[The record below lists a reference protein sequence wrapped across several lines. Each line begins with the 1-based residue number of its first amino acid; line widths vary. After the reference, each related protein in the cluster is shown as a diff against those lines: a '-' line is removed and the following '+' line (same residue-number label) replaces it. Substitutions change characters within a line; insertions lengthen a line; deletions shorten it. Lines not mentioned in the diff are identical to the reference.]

1 MTLTLDTTRLR
12 SQTATAALVALV
24 VLAAAAPAASAQSG
38 PPGCVGDTEA
48 GPVKQLPGPPVRFG
62 INARAV
68 TGQIG
73 PLPADAVP
81 EDPAKQ
87 LAKLRELR
95 RPGAPFPLRLTR
107 FFWRDGEAGFRQF
120 LALTEQYTSQGFP
133 VEIQV
138 RYQPSPQQDGD
149 IDAWVEH
156 VREVVRRFGPNPR
169 VIGLQIANEVNLTF
183 SQDSSDGSYKN
194 ARDALVRGVIAA
206 KQEATRL
213 GYTQL
218 RIGFNWAYRTDPASE
233 TSFWQALRDRGG
245 PAFAHSLDYI
255 GLDVYPG
262 TFFPP
267 AESDMGGY
275 RDAMVNAMSAIRCY
289 ATIPAIPPTVPIE
302 IGENGWP
309 TYGGRSYDDQAN
321 ILRVMVQAVQDF
333 RGTYNVRDYRWFNL
347 RDSKT
352 GDAGIFQNS
361 GLLEDDYDE
370 KPAFAAY
377 RELVSRYTAGA
388 GQTAPRGKPYLK
400 LKLHR
405 RFGHTSHGR
414 RCAASRVRA
423 TVAGRDRR
431 RALRAGF
438 FRDGRRV
445 ARDTHRPL
453 SRIVERRR
461 ARPARLTGH
470 RVVARVR
477 MGDGRLVRLARR
489 YRRCGAGT
497 PR

>member
-1 MTLTLDTTRLR
+1 MNPTWSSTTVSTITRRPMTRTLDTTRLR
-12 SQTATAALVALV
+12 SHAAVAALV
-24 VLAAAAPAASAQSG
+24 LAGGAAPAASAQSG
-38 PPGCVGDTEA
+38 PPGRVGATEPA
-48 GPVKQLPGPPVRFG
+48 EVRQLPGPPVRFG

-81 EDPAKQ
+81 EDPAEQ
-87 LAKLRELR
+87 LAKLGELR

-107 FFWRDGEAGFRQF
+107 FFWRDGEAGFRAF
-120 LALTEQYTSQGFP
+120 LALPEQYTSHGFP
-133 VEIQV
+133 VELQV
-138 RYQPSPQQDGD
+138 RYQPSAEQEGD
-149 IDAWVEH
+149 IDAWVQH
-156 VREVVRRFGPNPR
+156 VREVVRRFGSNPR

-183 SQDSSDGSYKN
+183 SKDSSDGSYSG
-194 ARDALVRGVIAA
+194 AREALVRGVIAA

-218 RIGFNWAYRTDPASE
+218 RIGFNWAYRTDPANE

-245 PAFAHSLDYI
+245 PEFARSLDYI

-289 ATIPAIPPTVPIE
+289 ATIPDIPAMVPIE

-309 TYGGRSYDDQAN
+309 TFGGRSYDDQAS

-352 GDAGIFQNS
+352 GDAGVFQNA
-361 GLLEDDYDE
+361 GLLTDDYAE

-377 RELVSRYTAGA
+377 RELVHRYTALAEPGA
-388 GQTAPRGKPYLK
+388 PARRPRLK
-400 LKLHR
+400 L
-405 RFGHTSHGR
+405 
-414 RCAASRVRA
+414 
-423 TVAGRDRR
+423 
-431 RALRAGF
+431 
-438 FRDGRRV
+438 
-445 ARDTHRPL
+445 
-453 SRIVERRR
+453 
-461 ARPARLTGH
+461 RL
-470 RVVARVR
+470 
-477 MGDGRLVRLARR
+477 
-489 YRRCGAGT
+489 
-497 PR
+497 